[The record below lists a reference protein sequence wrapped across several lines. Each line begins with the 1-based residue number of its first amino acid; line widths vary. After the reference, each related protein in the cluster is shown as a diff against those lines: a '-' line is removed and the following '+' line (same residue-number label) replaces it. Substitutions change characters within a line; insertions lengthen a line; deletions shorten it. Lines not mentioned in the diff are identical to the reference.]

1 MNKKNQDKIF
11 DEVFEEI
18 ENMSQEDVDRM
29 NQNID
34 NEIKRDQIKNFGVEY
49 DHLSIFYNEFNLFCD
64 AINQIIQENDKLILK
79 DFTIHKIKLNEGLF
93 ENESIELLFTHNN
106 KPNEFKHIKMNDQI
120 FDYFF
125 DNDNDNDND
134 DDNDDDD
141 ETSKKYYN
149 ILNYILNESYNLK
162 HKKDKHFKYI
172 TNQLLKGGN

>member
-1 MNKKNQDKIF
+1 MNKKNRDKIF

-125 DNDNDNDND
+125 DND
-134 DDNDDDD
+134 DD

-149 ILNYILNESYNLK
+149 ILNYILNKSYNLK
-162 HKKDKHFKYI
+162 HKKDKQFKNI
-172 TNQLLKGGN
+172 INQLSKGCE